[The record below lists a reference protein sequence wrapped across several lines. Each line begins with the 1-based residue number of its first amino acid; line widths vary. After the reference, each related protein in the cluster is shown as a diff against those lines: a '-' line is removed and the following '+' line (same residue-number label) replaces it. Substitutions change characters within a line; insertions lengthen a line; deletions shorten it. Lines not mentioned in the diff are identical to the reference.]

1 MKTKNL
7 WLVAI
12 VFAIFTLLSEMA
24 VAQPLQSR
32 MFGKGA
38 PFQISDLPQN
48 SRLRKSLE
56 ALPATERGR
65 AMDKLH
71 GFSFPQNDADDL
83 QADSEGGIF
92 YSESYLPQPVS
103 GSATTAATTVAL
115 TLPPVDVLKL
125 HSRPGATRVVFL
137 DFDGHVIFGTAWNAS
152 SGISTYSALPF
163 DIESPA
169 NSAFN
174 SDELNRIHEIWHRVA
189 EDYAPFDI
197 DVTTEEPLS
206 FGPTVGRILF
216 TKDVDASTIQ
226 MPAYGAG
233 GVAYVNVWG
242 ASNYASYYSPA
253 LVYYNRLGPNHP
265 PYMAEAGSHEFGH
278 NLSLSHDGTN
288 NGAANLNCPGTT
300 GYYCG
305 QGTGLVSWGPIM
317 GVGYYTNV
325 TEWSKGEYTYANN
338 TQDDLAIISGK
349 LPYRVDD
356 RGNSIA
362 TTTQL
367 LVESDGSILN
377 TNPQNDPSNV
387 DPSNKGI
394 VETGTDIDMFYFD
407 AAAGSVSITLTPA
420 WAAFQRSGTGYDL
433 RGANLDI
440 QATLYDQLGNQIAV
454 NDPNNDTNATI
465 STTVAAGHYYLA
477 VAGVGNAVTPYSD
490 YGSLGEY
497 FISGFVPPAAVIAD
511 TTPPTPSPM
520 TWASAPA
527 AQSASSITM
536 TATTASDPSGGVQY
550 QFLQCVTGGTGCTTS
565 AWQSSS
571 NYLATGLVAATS
583 YTFQVFARD
592 ALSNTTLASSSASAT
607 TQQVTT
613 IPNAPS
619 SLTATGVSG
628 KKINLKWTDN
638 SSNETSFI
646 VQRSTNAGT
655 SWTWSATLAQNA
667 TAYTNSGLTTGTTY
681 TYRVGA
687 SNSAGTTYS
696 STVSAKAIR

>member
-1 MKTKNL
+1 MKTKIL
-7 WLVAI
+7 CLVGM
-12 VFAIFTLLSEMA
+12 VFAIFTLMSEMA
-24 VAQPLQSR
+24 VAQPGQSR

-71 GFSFPQNDADDL
+71 GFSFPQNDAADL

-103 GSATTAATTVAL
+103 GSPSAATAVAL
-115 TLPPVDVLKL
+115 SLPPVDALKL
-125 HSRPGATRVVFL
+125 HSRLGASRKVFL
-137 DFDGHVIFGTAWNAS
+137 DFDGHTITGTAWNTGTGRAA
-152 SGISTYSALPF
+152 TYIALPF
-163 DIESPA
+163 DVESTA
-169 NSAFN
+169 NPLFN
-174 SDELNRIHEIWHRVA
+174 SDELNRIHEIWHRIA
-189 EDYAPFDI
+189 DDYAPFDI
-197 DVTTEEPLS
+197 DVTTEEPDS

-216 TKDVDASTIQ
+216 TKDVDANGIQ
-226 MPAYGAG
+226 MPSYGAG

-265 PYMAEAGSHEFGH
+265 PSMAEAGSHELGH
-278 NLSLSHDGTN
+278 NLSLSHDGTI

-305 QGTGLVSWGPIM
+305 QGSGLVSWGPIM

-356 RGNSIA
+356 RGNTTA

-377 TNPQNDPSNV
+377 TNPQNDPGNV
-387 DPSNKGI
+387 DPNNKGI
-394 VETGTDIDMFYFD
+394 VETGNDIDMFYFN

-420 WAAFQRSGTGYDL
+420 WAAFTRSST

-440 QATLYDQLGNQIAV
+440 QATLYDQFGNQIAA

-465 STTVAAGHYYLA
+465 STTVGAGRYYLA
-477 VAGVGNAVTPYSD
+477 VSGVGNAVTPYSD

-497 FISGFVPPAAVIAD
+497 FISGSVPPAAVIAD
-511 TTPPTPSPM
+511 TAPPTPSPM
-520 TWASAPA
+520 TWASVPT
-527 AQSASSITM
+527 AQSSSSITM
-536 TATTASDPSGGVQY
+536 TATTAGDPSGGVQY
-550 QFLQCVTGGTGCTTS
+550 QFHCTVGGTGCTTS
-565 AWQSSS
+565 TWQSSS
-571 NYLATGLVAATS
+571 SYLATGLAAATNYS
-583 YTFQVFARD
+583 FEVVARD
-592 ALSNTTLASSSASAT
+592 AAGNVTTASMISSTT
-607 TQQVTT
+607 TQAAVTLP
-613 IPNAPS
+613 IAPP
-619 SLTATGVSG
+619 SLTVTALTG
-628 KKINLKWTDN
+628 KKIKLQWTDA
-638 SSNETSFI
+638 SDNETSFI
-646 VQRSTNAGT
+646 VQRSTNGGS
-655 SWTWSATLAQNA
+655 SWTWSTTLAQN
-667 TAYTNSGLTTGTTY
+667 TANNTVMYYTNNGLTAGKTY

-687 SNSAGTTYS
+687 SNSVGTAYS
-696 STVSAKAIR
+696 PNASASAIR

>member
-1 MKTKNL
+1 MKMKNL
-7 WLVAI
+7 WLVGMVFTIFPLISETAI
-12 VFAIFTLLSEMA
+12 
-24 VAQPLQSR
+24 AQPGQSR

-38 PFQISDLPQN
+38 PFEISNLPQN

-56 ALPATERGR
+56 ALPSTERGR

-71 GFSFPQNDADDL
+71 GFSFPQSDADDL

-103 GSATTAATTVAL
+103 GSPTAANRVAL
-115 TLPPVDVLKL
+115 TLPPVDALKL

-137 DFDGHVIFGTAWNAS
+137 DFDGHVISGTAWNAN
-152 SGISTYSALPF
+152 SGISTYNALPF

-169 NSAFN
+169 NPTFN

-197 DVTTEEPLS
+197 DVTTEEPIS

-216 TKDVDASTIQ
+216 TRDVDINAIQ

-253 LVYYNRLGPNHP
+253 LVYYNRLGPNYP

-278 NLSLSHDGTN
+278 NLGLSHDGTI

-305 QGTGLVSWGPIM
+305 QGSGLVSWGPIM

-356 RGNSIA
+356 RGNTTA

-367 LVESDGSILN
+367 LVESDGNILN
-377 TNPQNDPSNV
+377 TNPQNDPGNV
-387 DPSNKGI
+387 DPNNKGI
-394 VETGTDIDMFYFD
+394 VSTGTDIDMFYFD
-407 AAAGSVSITLTPA
+407 ATAGSVNITVTPA
-420 WAAFQRSGTGYDL
+420 WAAFTRSGTGYDL

-440 QATLYDQLGNQIAV
+440 QATLYDQVGNQIAT

-465 STTVAAGHYYLA
+465 SAMVGAGRYYLA
-477 VAGVGNAVTPYSD
+477 VAGVGNALTPYSD

-497 FISGFVPPAAVIAD
+497 FISGSVPPAVVFAD
-511 TTPPTPSPM
+511 TTPPTPNPM

-536 TATTASDPSGGVQY
+536 SATTASDPSGGVQY
-550 QFLQCVTGGTGCTTS
+550 QFQCFSVTGCTTS
-565 AWQSSS
+565 AWQTSPSYTA
-571 NYLATGLVAATS
+571 NNLAAATS
-583 YTFQVFARD
+583 YTFQVLARD
-592 ALSNTTLASSSASAT
+592 ALGNTTEVSSTASAT
-607 TQQVTT
+607 TQQVAT

-619 SLTATGVSG
+619 SLSANAVTG
-628 KKINLKWTDN
+628 KKINLKWTDA

-646 VQRSTNAGT
+646 VQRSTNGGS
-655 SWTWSATLAQNA
+655 SWTWSTTLAQN
-667 TAYTNSGLTTGTTY
+667 TTTYTNSGLTVGTTY
-681 TYRVGA
+681 TYRVGS
-687 SNSAGTTYS
+687 SNSTGKAYS

>member
-1 MKTKNL
+1 MKMKNL
-7 WLVAI
+7 WLVAM
-12 VFAIFTLLSEMA
+12 VFAIFTLISEMA
-24 VAQPLQSR
+24 VAQPVQSR

-103 GSATTAATTVAL
+103 DSPTAGTTVAL
-115 TLPPVDVLKL
+115 TLPPVDALKL

-137 DFDGHVIFGTAWNAS
+137 DFDGHVISGTAWNTT
-152 SGISTYSALPF
+152 SGISSYNALPF

-169 NSAFN
+169 NPAFN

-197 DVTTEEPLS
+197 DVTTEEPIS
-206 FGPTVGRILF
+206 FGSTVGRILF
-216 TKDVDASTIQ
+216 TKDVDANAIQ

-242 ASNYASYYSPA
+242 ISNYASYYSPA

-265 PYMAEAGSHEFGH
+265 PYMAEAGSHELGH
-278 NLSLSHDGTN
+278 NLSLSHDGTT
-288 NGAANLNCPGTT
+288 NGAANLNCLNATQ
-300 GYYCG
+300 YYCG
-305 QGTGLVSWGPIM
+305 QGSGLVSWGPIM

-356 RGNSIA
+356 RGNTIA

-377 TNPQNDPSNV
+377 TNPQNDPGNV
-387 DPSNKGI
+387 DPNNKGI

-407 AAAGSVSITLTPA
+407 ATAGSVNIIVTPA
-420 WAAFQRSGTGYDL
+420 WAAFTRSST

-440 QATLYDQLGNQIAV
+440 QATLYDQLGNQIAA

-465 STTVAAGHYYLA
+465 STTVGAGRYYLA

-497 FISGFVPPAAVIAD
+497 FISGSVPPAVVAAD
-511 TTPPTPSPM
+511 TTPPAPNPM

-550 QFLQCVTGGTGCTTS
+550 QFQCIAGGTGCTTS

-571 NYLATGLVAATS
+571 NYLATGLVAATG

-592 ALSNTTLASSSASAT
+592 ALGNTTVASSPASAT
-607 TQQVTT
+607 TQQLAT

-619 SLTATGVSG
+619 ILSATAVTG

-646 VQRSTNAGT
+646 VQRSTNGGA

-667 TAYTNSGLTTGTTY
+667 TAYTNSGLTAGKTY

-687 SNSAGTTYS
+687 SSSAGTAYS
-696 STVSAKAIR
+696 SILSAKAFR